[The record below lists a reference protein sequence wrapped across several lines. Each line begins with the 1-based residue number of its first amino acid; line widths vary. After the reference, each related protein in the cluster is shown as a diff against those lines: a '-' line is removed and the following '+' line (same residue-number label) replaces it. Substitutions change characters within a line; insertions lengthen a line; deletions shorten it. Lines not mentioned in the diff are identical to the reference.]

1 MMKKLFFSALLFSF
15 SVAAVTQ
22 VKWSV
27 DLDAGFAFQGYNEVR
42 IPSSTGTD
50 FDLNR
55 DFDIE
60 GPVIPFRVRVGLNF
74 SERNHLFLLYAPLT
88 VNYAGIPPYD
98 IIYQGTLFPEEEFI
112 DALYKFNSYRITY
125 RRDLVL
131 RDNWTFGLGF
141 TAKIRDARIKLST
154 ENLTDK
160 KDDLGFVPLLNI
172 FAKYDFP
179 QWSVF
184 LQGDGLAGGPGRA
197 FDINVGAKIP
207 VTDLT
212 SFKAGYR
219 LLEGGA
225 DVEEVYNFTIIN
237 VIVAGLFLEF

>member
-1 MMKKLFFSALLFSF
+1 MKKSLFTLIFIISF
-15 SVAAVTQ
+15 SQAYSQ
-22 VKWSV
+22 WSV
-27 DLDAGFAFQGYNEVR
+27 DLSTGFAFQGYSEVKIPNE
-42 IPSSTGTD
+42 TGTK

-60 GPVIPFRVRVGLNF
+60 GPVIPFSIRIGFNF

-88 VNYAGIPPYD
+88 INYAGIAPFD
-98 IIYQGTLFPEEEFI
+98 IMYQSTLFPEGEFT

-131 RDNWTFGLGF
+131 TDNWTFGLGL

-154 ENLTDK
+154 EDLTDK

-197 FDINVGAKIP
+197 FDFNLGAMIP
-207 VTDLT
+207 VSDFT
-212 SFKAGYR
+212 SVKTGYR
-219 LLEGGA
+219 ILEGGA
-225 DVEEVYNFTIIN
+225 DVDEVYNFTIIHQ
-237 VIVAGLFLEF
+237 IVTGLFIEF